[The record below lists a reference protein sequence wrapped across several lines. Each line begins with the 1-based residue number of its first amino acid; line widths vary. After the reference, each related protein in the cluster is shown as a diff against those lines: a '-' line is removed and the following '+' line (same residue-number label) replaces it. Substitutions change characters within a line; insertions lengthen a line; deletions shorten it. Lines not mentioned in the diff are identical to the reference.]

1 MLLVGIVS
9 LRTLPPM
16 SAWTPLWQ
24 DYGYDAR
31 SPLEV
36 DLDVDVC
43 VIGAGVGG
51 ISTAWHLAKHGVSA
65 TVLEGRTAGSGA
77 SGRNGG
83 FVIAGTAPFHNDARR
98 RFGHELAR
106 RIHAATI
113 DAQQDV
119 LEIAEQLGASS
130 LFEQRGSLRLAVDS
144 EESAHLLEDLEA
156 LHEDGFAAELVTGD
170 DLPVELR
177 GPGRSGYIT
186 ADDCA
191 VQPARWIRAFADG
204 AEALGARI
212 FEHSPV
218 AAPLGARDGT
228 AFVLQTPR
236 ARIRAERVVVAADGA
251 LPILVP
257 AVRPNVRS
265 RRLHMVATAPTDA
278 RLARQLVYSRW
289 GYEYHHQTPEG
300 RVALGG
306 YSDIDGDD
314 SADSYTEREEPSPSV
329 LWRLE
334 RHLREELGVEAPVTH
349 RWVGLVGYG
358 PDERPL
364 AGPVPGEDGLYVLG
378 GYNGTG
384 NLNGFVAGR
393 VVAALIARGS
403 SPDADLYGTERITS

>member
-1 MLLVGIVS
+1 
-9 LRTLPPM
+9 M

-31 SPLEV
+31 GPLEV
-36 DLDVDVC
+36 DLDLDVC
-43 VIGAGVGG
+43 IIGAGVGG
-51 ISTAWHLAKHGVSA
+51 ISTAWHLAQLGISA
-65 TVLEGRTAGSGA
+65 TVLEARTAGSGA

-106 RIHAATI
+106 RIHQATI
-113 DAQQDV
+113 DAQREV
-119 LEIAEQLGASS
+119 LEIAEQLGARN

-144 EESAHLLEDLEA
+144 DESAHLLEDIEA
-156 LHEDGFAAELVTGD
+156 LHEDGFPAELVTGD

-186 ADDCA
+186 AEDCS
-191 VQPARWIRAFADG
+191 VQPARWLRAFTDG
-204 AEALGARI
+204 AEAVGARI

-218 AAPLGARDGT
+218 AAPLGARDGA

-236 ARIRAERVVVAADGA
+236 GRVRAERVVVAADGA

-257 AVRPNVRS
+257 AVAARVRTK
-265 RRLHMVATAPTDA
+265 RLHMIATAPTDA

-306 YSDIDGDD
+306 YSDLDADD
-314 SADSYTEREEPSPSV
+314 SFTEREEPSPAV
-329 LWRLE
+329 MDRLE
-334 RHLREELGVEAPVTH
+334 QHLRDELGVEAPITH

-393 VVAALIARGS
+393 IVAQLIARGNA
-403 SPDADLYGTERITS
+403 PDADLYDTGRIAR

>member
-1 MLLVGIVS
+1 MLLVGTVS

-24 DYGYDAR
+24 DYSYDAR

-51 ISTAWHLAKHGVSA
+51 VSTAWHLAQHGVSA
-65 TVLEGRTAGSGA
+65 TVLEARTAGSGA

-98 RFGHELAR
+98 RFGHELTR
-106 RIHAATI
+106 RIHTATI
-113 DAQQDV
+113 DAQREV
-119 LEIAEQLGASS
+119 LEIAEQLGASD

-156 LHEDGFAAELVTGD
+156 LHEDGFPAELVTGD

-186 ADDCA
+186 AEDCS

-204 AEALGARI
+204 AEAAGIRI

-218 AAPLGARDGT
+218 AAPLGERDGA
-228 AFVLQTPR
+228 AFVLRTPR
-236 ARIRAERVVVAADGA
+236 GRIRAERVVVAADGD

-257 AVRPNVRS
+257 GVALNVRTK
-265 RRLHMVATAPTDA
+265 RLHMVATAPTDA
-278 RLARQLVYSRW
+278 RLAPQLVYSRW
-289 GYEYHHQTPEG
+289 GYEYHHQTSEG

-306 YSDIDGDD
+306 YSDIDGDGG
-314 SADSYTEREEPSPSV
+314 ADSFTEREEPSPRV
-329 LWRLE
+329 LERLE

-358 PDERPL
+358 SDERPL
-364 AGPVPGEDGLYVLG
+364 AGPVAGQDGLFVLG

-393 VVAALIARGS
+393 VVAELIARGS
-403 SPDADLYGTERITS
+403 APDADLYDTGRIV

>member
-1 MLLVGIVS
+1 
-9 LRTLPPM
+9 M

-31 SPLEV
+31 RPLEV
-36 DLDVDVC
+36 DLDLDVC
-43 VIGAGVGG
+43 IIGAGVGG
-51 ISTAWHLAKHGVSA
+51 ISTAWHLAQLGISA
-65 TVLEGRTAGSGA
+65 TVLEARTAGSGA

-98 RFGHELAR
+98 RFGPELAR
-106 RIHAATI
+106 RIHQATI
-113 DAQQDV
+113 DAQREV
-119 LEIAEQLGASS
+119 LEIAEQLGARD

-144 EESAHLLEDLEA
+144 DESAHLLEDIEA
-156 LHEDGFAAELVTGD
+156 LHEDGFPAELVTGD

-186 ADDCA
+186 AEDCS
-191 VQPARWIRAFADG
+191 VQPSRWIRAFTDG
-204 AEALGARI
+204 AEAVGARI

-218 AAPLGARDGT
+218 AAPLGARDGA

-236 ARIRAERVVVAADGA
+236 GRVRAERVVVAADGA

-257 AVRPNVRS
+257 AVAARVRTK
-265 RRLHMVATAPTDA
+265 RLHMIATAPTDA

-306 YSDIDGDD
+306 YSDLDADD
-314 SADSYTEREEPSPSV
+314 SFTEREEPSPAV
-329 LWRLE
+329 MDRIE
-334 RHLREELGVEAPVTH
+334 QHLREELGVEAPITH

-393 VVAALIARGS
+393 IVAGLIARGHA
-403 SPDADLYGTERITS
+403 PDADLYDTGRIAR

>member
-1 MLLVGIVS
+1 
-9 LRTLPPM
+9 M

-24 DYGYDAR
+24 DYSYDAR
-31 SPLEV
+31 RPLEV

-51 ISTAWHLAKHGVSA
+51 LSTAWHVGQLGIGA
-65 TVLEGRTAGSGA
+65 TVLEARTAGSGA

-113 DAQQDV
+113 DAQREV
-119 LEIAEQLGASS
+119 LAIAGQLGAAH

-144 EESAHLLEDLEA
+144 EESAHLLEDVEC
-156 LHEDGFAAELVTGD
+156 LHEDGFPAELVTGD
-170 DLPVELR
+170 DLPAELR

-186 ADDCA
+186 AEDYS

-204 AEALGARI
+204 AEAIGATI

-218 AAPLGARDGT
+218 AAPLGERDGA
-228 AFVLQTPR
+228 AFVLRTPR
-236 ARIRAERVVVAADGA
+236 GVLRAERVVVAADGA
-251 LPILVP
+251 LPVLVP
-257 AVRPNVRS
+257 AVAPLVRTK
-265 RRLHMVATAPTDA
+265 RLHMVATAPTDA
-278 RLARQLVYSRW
+278 VLARQLVYSRW

-306 YSDIDGDD
+306 YSDIDGEG
-314 SADSYTEREEPSPSV
+314 SSDSYTQREEPSPTV
-329 LWRLE
+329 LERLE
-334 RHLREELGVEAPVTH
+334 RHLRDELGVEAPVTH

-358 PDERPL
+358 PEERPL
-364 AGPVPGEDGLYVLG
+364 AGPVPGQEGLYVLG

-393 VVAALIARGS
+393 IVAELLANGDA
-403 SPDADLYGTERITS
+403 PDADLYDTGRITAR